1 MFDEGILPPLI
12 SNYPIWIDAYNE
24 RIYKDISSCIKTTIN
39 SSNND
44 FIMEKITEPQ
54 VLRMERT
61 DKEKQRRKAHGDK
74 GAKFSAAKDWVPR
87 TDGVSN
93 TITTSQKDNMVVEPI
108 QSKVLQV
115 GNLVYGSNFSNPQ
128 RGRVYDVNG
137 VSPTMC
143 TYQGGNL
150 QPKILQRARG
160 FNKGGEH
167 TNCSTITSCGW
178 QDNNILQEYFRIR
191 KLTPLEVGRL
201 MDVDDADIR
210 KIQSAGISE
219 TQQFKMFGNSIVTN
233 VLFHIFRKMFVE
245 TENEN
250 QQLTLF

>member
-1 MFDEGILPPLI
+1 
-12 SNYPIWIDAYNE
+12 
-24 RIYKDISSCIKTTIN
+24 
-39 SSNND
+39 
-44 FIMEKITEPQ
+44 MEKITEPQ

-108 QSKVLQV
+108 QPKVLQV

-128 RGRVYDVNG
+128 RGRVYDVNA

-143 TYQGGNL
+143 TYQGGDL

-167 TNCSTITSCGW
+167 TNCPTITSCGW